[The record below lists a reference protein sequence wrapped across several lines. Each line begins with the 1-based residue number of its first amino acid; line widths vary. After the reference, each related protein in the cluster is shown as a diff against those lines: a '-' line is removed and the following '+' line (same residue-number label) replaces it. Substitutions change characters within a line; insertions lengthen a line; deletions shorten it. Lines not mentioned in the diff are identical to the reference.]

1 MWAHLQTELIGR
13 EGLFKAA
20 PFQVAG
26 CSFSK
31 EPVVRPQ
38 AAFTPCGSRAW
49 SPGCRQ
55 ELWEGPVL
63 GMLEPVFLGLPQPGS
78 LCGGCE
84 RSVTLGAVQKHGVVQ
99 LSTPVPGRLFLSRP
113 CFLRA
118 CPLLRLALLQN
129 PRVGALGTRHG
140 PGRTHGWTGPCTA
153 SPRLRHRGPSAMKG
167 PMTIQSSG
175 AEKGGPAFGG
185 VSYAPASEP
194 GALSLLSGCSDPC
207 VH

>member
-1 MWAHLQTELIGR
+1 MQTELIGR

-55 ELWEGPVL
+55 ETWEDPVL

-118 CPLLRLALLQN
+118 CPPLRLAL
-129 PRVGALGTRHG
+129 
-140 PGRTHGWTGPCTA
+140 
-153 SPRLRHRGPSAMKG
+153 
-167 PMTIQSSG
+167 
-175 AEKGGPAFGG
+175 
-185 VSYAPASEP
+185 ASEP
-194 GALSLLSGCSDPC
+194 TGWGAGDPPRAWKDTRVDGPLHCFPSTSSPRSLGDEGTHDSPEQRCREGRTGVRRGQLRARVRAGC
-207 VH
+207 VVTAVGVQ